1 MFAGSYIAPLA
12 AIGVLLLAVGLLF
25 SFGPVIFGVAIAL
38 IVIPLGGAVLA
49 ALSGSGD
56 SDSAEEARRRE
67 PGGKRWWE
75 KSPHE

>member
-1 MFAGSYIAPLA
+1 MFATSYIAPLA
-12 AIGVLLLAVGLLF
+12 GIGLLLLAIGLLF

-38 IVIPLGGAVLA
+38 IVIPLGA
-49 ALSGSGD
+49 ALLAGSGSGD